1 MFKDRRKR
9 DLVMAGS
16 VNLAYEVGPDRRPT
30 AGTRLEIPPEL
41 KGTFRLFTRFGTR
54 LRARHGEGTKRHIK
68 FDDFKGSLVTNVKLP
83 GDENWTRVTPQMAK
97 DDLEASMREEDSR
110 NQARLAAKLV
120 PGPRERLALPQPGA
134 RPGVRGRQ
142 APMNSA
148 APSGKRPR
156 WSGPAAKTSL
166 GYPIDGAYSEDEE
179 EDNDN
184 DDSAPLSDSA
194 DQINHEKDHNCARLL
209 LTNARSLLPKEDSLV
224 DAFQSLDL
232 HCAGITETWFRG
244 GKALRERLH
253 DLEDSKGIKII
264 HKSRDGRKSAGG
276 GVTFA
281 FNKNTC
287 NFKGRSLAHASRD
300 QEMICAVGKVGKLQ
314 RLVVVFV
321 VYIPP
326 AYNTANVVA
335 LKETLGNEI
344 ASVRAALKDPI
355 VFVCGDFNRRDI
367 SLELATVGNLAPLE
381 TGPTKG
387 DAVLDLIFTNERG
400 AVKEL
405 RVLPPL
411 QSAQGSNSDHKCVFA
426 EIGFKRERNYSWVV
440 KMRRLRTGQRGG
452 TALTPGVAPIE
463 REDSITPP
471 PRLHAPRRY
480 PAPTG
485 HPL

>member
-1 MFKDRRKR
+1 
-9 DLVMAGS
+9 MAGS

-97 DDLEASMREEDSR
+97 DDLEALMREEDSR

-224 DAFQSLDL
+224 DVHSELEAQQKHIESVLTDQ
-232 HCAGITETWFRG
+232 E
-244 GKALRERLH
+244 ERNL
-253 DLEDSKGIKII
+253 SSI
-264 HKSRDGRKSAGG
+264 RK
-276 GVTFA
+276 V
-281 FNKNTC
+281 
-287 NFKGRSLAHASRD
+287 SLAEHTKNDKTLQDRKADLTFFDFPENSKEPTE
-300 QEMICAVGKVGKLQ
+300 QEK
-314 RLVVVFV
+314 
-321 VYIPP
+321 
-326 AYNTANVVA
+326 
-335 LKETLGNEI
+335 NEM
-344 ASVRAALKDPI
+344 
-355 VFVCGDFNRRDI
+355 
-367 SLELATVGNLAPLE
+367 
-381 TGPTKG
+381 
-387 DAVLDLIFTNERG
+387 LDKI
-400 AVKEL
+400 
-405 RVLPPL
+405 
-411 QSAQGSNSDHKCVFA
+411 
-426 EIGFKRERNYSWVV
+426 
-440 KMRRLRTGQRGG
+440 
-452 TALTPGVAPIE
+452 
-463 REDSITPP
+463 
-471 PRLHAPRRY
+471 
-480 PAPTG
+480 
-485 HPL
+485 